1 MWDHCREGTA
11 AVGAARHN
19 GPMPAQP
26 YDDFH
31 ARATVAQ
38 LFVYPVKS
46 CGGIAL
52 QQSPLAASG
61 LAWDRAWMVV
71 DEQGFFVTQRSLPRM
86 ALVRP
91 ELRVHDMLLRAPGMP
106 DLAVPLEV
114 AGPELQVRVW
124 RDTLLAREQGAAAA
138 QWFSDFLGQRLWL
151 VRFDPARQRLSS
163 KDWTG
168 GRDAPNLFSD
178 GYALLVASQASLDGL
193 NERLLRRGQAPVGM
207 ERFRPNLV
215 LGEVEAH
222 DEDRFEMLH
231 IGGGHGNGDGD
242 GNGDGAG
249 DVQLQP
255 VKPCVRCPIPNI
267 DPATALSDPAVGD
280 ALQGYRSD
288 PRMGGGVTFG
298 TNAIVRAGAGQVLRV
313 GQPVYANYRFD

>member
-1 MWDHCREGTA
+1 
-11 AVGAARHN
+11 
-19 GPMPAQP
+19 MPAPP

-61 LAWDRAWMVV
+61 LAFDRAWMVV

-91 ELRVHDMLLRAPGMP
+91 ELRAHDLVLRAPGMP
-106 DLAVPLEV
+106 ELAVPLAL
-114 AGPELQVRVW
+114 AGPQLQVRVW
-124 RDTLLAREQGAAAA
+124 RDTLLAREQGDLAA

-151 VRFDPARQRLSS
+151 VRCDPAHPRLSS

-178 GYALLVASQASLDGL
+178 GYALLVVSQASLDGL
-193 NERLLRRGQAPVGM
+193 NERLLRQGRAPVGM

-215 LGEVEAH
+215 LAEVEAH

-231 IGGGHGNGDGD
+231 IGGGD
-242 GNGDGAG
+242 GDGAG
-249 DVQLQP
+249 EEIQLQP